1 MIALLPYLPSAL
13 LALVAIASLF
23 AAAVIGIKRSVPENL
38 LFVAF
43 VAVVASCAAVPGV
56 K

>member
-13 LALVAIASLF
+13 LALVAVASVLS
-23 AAAVIGIKRSVPENL
+23 AGIIGRSRKVPSDL

-43 VAVVASCAAVPGV
+43 VAVVASCSSAPGV